1 VLEVAHESGSWDDDS
16 EVRCARPQSFPEFAK
31 YECGFAGARCAS
43 DQFHGDGGANLRN
56 HCLQYRGIRAIT
68 GSLKFQVRNVTRGTS
83 IGDFIDTAES
93 SAQRRTG
100 LLKHDK
106 LDQGTGL
113 WIVPCEA
120 VHTFFMKF
128 AIDLIYLD
136 RRRRVRSVVRE
147 LRPWR
152 LSVCLPAHSV
162 LELPAGTIDRTNTQ
176 MGDELELRQI

>member
-1 VLEVAHESGSWDDDS
+1 MEAKPRRSKRVSVTPAS
-16 EVRCARPQSFPEFAK
+16 ERLKVI
-31 YECGFAGARCAS
+31 
-43 DQFHGDGGANLRN
+43 ANLRWN
-56 HCLQYRGIRAIT
+56 AGNRDRQFPGLIKLGAPLKRAIT
-68 GSLKFQVRNVTRGTS
+68 GDLKFQVRNVTRGTS
-83 IGDFIDTAES
+83 IGDAIDSAAS

-106 LDQGTGL
+106 LDQGAGL

-136 RRRRVRSVVRE
+136 RKHRVRGLVRE

-152 LSVCLPAHSV
+152 FSICLPAHSV
-162 LELPAGTIDRTNTQ
+162 LEVPLGTIDRTNTRK
-176 MGDELELRQI
+176 GDELELLQA